1 MTTASYKNYSALEA
15 AELRV
20 REAGEWLKLEDGL
33 IETIV
38 APRRIIEVAIPF
50 RRDDGSR
57 DQLTGWRVH
66 HNTTRGPAKGGI
78 RYHHEVNREEVIA
91 LAMGMSL
98 KTAIANLP
106 LGGAKGGV
114 CFNPK
119 DYSIGEI
126 ERITRRYVSE
136 ISSFLGPDKD
146 VPAPDVG
153 TNSQIMAWIMDQYS
167 TGVGHATPGVVTG
180 KPIELGGSLGRESAT
195 GRGVVEAAALML
207 GKMGTSLQ
215 GKKIAIQ
222 GYGQVGSWAAR
233 LAAARGALIVGLSD
247 VGGTIHSAAGLDLA
261 AIDKAFR
268 EGARSVC
275 NTGVGDVVARG
286 IAGSTAVFT
295 LDCDIVMPCALG
307 DAVGEEEANSMKAKL
322 VVEGA
327 NGPVSSDADQILH
340 DKNILVVPD
349 ILANAGGVTV
359 SYFEWL
365 QNSLLES
372 WRIHQINTRLED
384 ILEKGFDTVFRVA
397 VKHNVTP
404 RIAAY
409 IIALK
414 KVAETQSV
422 KEFAIEAPQYK
433 QN

>member
-1 MTTASYKNYSALEA
+1 MTMASYQTYSALEA

-38 APRRIIEVAIPF
+38 RPRRIIEVAIPF
-50 RRDDGSR
+50 RRDDGTR
-57 DQLTGWRVH
+57 DQLIGWRVH

-78 RYHHEVNREEVIA
+78 RYHHEVNRDEVVA
-91 LAMGMSL
+91 LAIGMSL

-106 LGGAKGGV
+106 LGGAKGGI
-114 CFNPK
+114 CFDPK
-119 DYSIGEI
+119 KYSQSEI

-153 TNSQIMAWIMDQYS
+153 TNAQVMAWVMDQYS

-207 GKMGTSLQ
+207 AKQGTTLQ
-215 GKKIAIQ
+215 GKRIAIQ

-247 VGGTIHSAAGLDLA
+247 VGGTIHDGNGLDLTK
-261 AIDKAFR
+261 IDQAFR
-268 EGARSVC
+268 DGTRSVADC
-275 NTGVGDVVARG
+275 GVGEVVARG
-286 IAGSTAVFT
+286 EKGSAAVFG
-295 LDCDIVMPCALG
+295 LPCDIVMPCALG
-307 DAVGEEEANSMKAKL
+307 DAVGEAEAQTITAKL

-327 NGPVSSDADQILH
+327 NGPLTPGADHVLA
-340 DKNILVVPD
+340 DRGVVVIPD
-349 ILANAGGVTV
+349 VYANAGGVTC
-359 SYFEWL
+359 SYLEQCQNFAHLTWDEDEVNARVIDLMRAAFEKFYAFA
-365 QNSLLES
+365 QES
-372 WRIHQINTRLED
+372 GLPYRLAASV
-384 ILEKGFDTVFRVA
+384 LG
-397 VKHNVTP
+397 VKT
-404 RIAAY
+404 IADAHRMRG
-409 IIALK
+409 LH
-414 KVAETQSV
+414 
-422 KEFAIEAPQYK
+422 P
-433 QN
+433 

>member
-1 MTTASYKNYSALEA
+1 MASYQTYSALEA

-38 APRRIIEVAIPF
+38 RPRRIIEVAIPF
-50 RRDDGSR
+50 RRDDGTR
-57 DQLTGWRVH
+57 DQLIGWRVH

-78 RYHHEVNREEVIA
+78 RYHHEVNRDEVVA
-91 LAMGMSL
+91 LAIGMSL

-106 LGGAKGGV
+106 LGGAKGGI
-114 CFNPK
+114 CFDPK
-119 DYSIGEI
+119 KYSQSEI

-153 TNSQIMAWIMDQYS
+153 TNAQVMAWVMDQYS

-207 GKMGTSLQ
+207 AKQGTTLQ
-215 GKKIAIQ
+215 GKRIAIQ

-247 VGGTIHSAAGLDLA
+247 VGGTIHDANGLDLTK
-261 AIDKAFR
+261 IDQAFHD
-268 EGARSVC
+268 GTRSVADC
-275 NTGVGDVVARG
+275 GVGEVVARG
-286 IAGSTAVFT
+286 EKGSAAVFG
-295 LDCDIVMPCALG
+295 LPCDIVMPCALG
-307 DAVGEEEANSMKAKL
+307 DAVGEAEAQTITAKL

-327 NGPVSSDADQILH
+327 NGPLTPGADHILA
-340 DKNILVVPD
+340 DRGVVVIPD
-349 ILANAGGVTV
+349 VYANAGGVTC
-359 SYFEWL
+359 SYLEQCQNFAHLTWDEDEVNARVIDLMRAAFEKFYAFA
-365 QNSLLES
+365 QES
-372 WRIHQINTRLED
+372 GLPYRLAASV
-384 ILEKGFDTVFRVA
+384 LG
-397 VKHNVTP
+397 VKT
-404 RIAAY
+404 IADAHRMRG
-409 IIALK
+409 LH
-414 KVAETQSV
+414 
-422 KEFAIEAPQYK
+422 P
-433 QN
+433 

>member
-1 MTTASYKNYSALEA
+1 MTMASYQTYSALEA

-38 APRRIIEVAIPF
+38 RPRRIIEVAIPF
-50 RRDDGSR
+50 RRDDGTR
-57 DQLTGWRVH
+57 DQLIGWRVH

-78 RYHHEVNREEVIA
+78 RYHHEVNRDEVVA
-91 LAMGMSL
+91 LAIGMSL

-106 LGGAKGGV
+106 LGGAKGGI
-114 CFNPK
+114 CFDPK
-119 DYSIGEI
+119 KYSQSEI

-153 TNSQIMAWIMDQYS
+153 TNAQVMAWVMDQYS

-207 GKMGTSLQ
+207 AKQGTTLQ
-215 GKKIAIQ
+215 GKRIAIQ

-247 VGGTIHSAAGLDLA
+247 VGGTIHDGNGLDLTK
-261 AIDKAFR
+261 IDQAFR
-268 EGARSVC
+268 DGTRSVADC
-275 NTGVGDVVARG
+275 GIGEVVARG
-286 IAGSTAVFT
+286 EKGSAAVFG
-295 LDCDIVMPCALG
+295 LPCDIVMPCALG
-307 DAVGEEEANSMKAKL
+307 DAVGESEAQTITAKL

-327 NGPVSSDADQILH
+327 NGPLTPGADHVLA
-340 DKNILVVPD
+340 DRGVVVIPD
-349 ILANAGGVTV
+349 VYANAGGVTC
-359 SYFEWL
+359 SYLEQCQNFAHLTWDEDEVNARVIDLMRAAFEKFYAFA
-365 QNSLLES
+365 QES
-372 WRIHQINTRLED
+372 GLPYRLAASV
-384 ILEKGFDTVFRVA
+384 LG
-397 VKHNVTP
+397 VKT
-404 RIAAY
+404 IADAHRMRG
-409 IIALK
+409 LH
-414 KVAETQSV
+414 
-422 KEFAIEAPQYK
+422 P
-433 QN
+433 

>member
-1 MTTASYKNYSALEA
+1 MTMASYQTYSALEA

-38 APRRIIEVAIPF
+38 RPRRIIEVAIPF
-50 RRDDGSR
+50 RRDDGTR
-57 DQLTGWRVH
+57 DQLIGWRVH

-78 RYHHEVNREEVIA
+78 RYHHEVNRDEVVA
-91 LAMGMSL
+91 LAIGMSL

-106 LGGAKGGV
+106 LGGAKGGI
-114 CFNPK
+114 CFDPK
-119 DYSIGEI
+119 KYSQSEI

-153 TNSQIMAWIMDQYS
+153 TNAQVMAWVMDQYS

-207 GKMGTSLQ
+207 AKQGTTLQ
-215 GKKIAIQ
+215 GKRIAIQ

-247 VGGTIHSAAGLDLA
+247 VGGTIHDANGLDLTK
-261 AIDKAFR
+261 IDQAFR
-268 EGARSVC
+268 DGTRSVADC
-275 NTGVGDVVARG
+275 GVGEVVARG
-286 IAGSTAVFT
+286 EKGSAAVFG
-295 LDCDIVMPCALG
+295 LPCDIVMPCALG
-307 DAVGEEEANSMKAKL
+307 DAVGETEAQTITAKL

-327 NGPVSSDADQILH
+327 NGPLTPGADHILA
-340 DKNILVVPD
+340 DRGVVVIPD
-349 ILANAGGVTV
+349 VYANAGGVTC
-359 SYFEWL
+359 SYLEQCQNFAHLTWDEDEVNARVIDLMRAAFEKFYAFA
-365 QNSLLES
+365 QES
-372 WRIHQINTRLED
+372 GLPYK
-384 ILEKGFDTVFRVA
+384 LAASVLG
-397 VKHNVTP
+397 VKT
-404 RIAAY
+404 IADAHRMRG
-409 IIALK
+409 LH
-414 KVAETQSV
+414 
-422 KEFAIEAPQYK
+422 P
-433 QN
+433 